1 MSEQKPANPA
11 TKISGTPDC
20 LKFSPATDV
29 GHPPFDLGR
38 LGGEADYAIL
48 GQLEGTWVN
57 TDKTGLGIHTT
68 CLPSPGTTSEQIPG
82 KFHFIS
88 ENYTE
93 KLTFQKV
100 PGKVRNRGGANEQLI
115 AALKYDQNIVSKKTG
130 KGIHEEV
137 GMFMWLDDMYNHP
150 ANNDSIKQDLGKPEL
165 QPGDGARGP
174 TFVPSHTIAR
184 SGTIPHGNSIL
195 LLGKQEGNKEIEGK
209 PQFPSG
215 KEAWQEE
222 HLSISRSMGGG
233 GAGIHDLD
241 KEPPSFAFDDT
252 LFLRDPSGNKTYT
265 QRIFA
270 HELYPY
276 SVRPDLRLR
285 DVIKDQNITSH
296 QFIVLDTEFDNGQGP
311 QGGVLSTP
319 MVNKFTP
326 VKKCTFRMW
335 IEKVKEACGKT
346 VLQLQ
351 YEQVMFFEFGFGTD
365 GGTTFWPHIQV
376 NTLRKVE
383 D

>member
-1 MSEQKPANPA
+1 MSEQKPSNPA
-11 TKISGTPDC
+11 TPDC
-20 LKFSPATDV
+20 LKFTPASDV
-29 GHPPFDLGR
+29 GHPPFFPGSLEGD
-38 LGGEADYAIL
+38 ADYAIL
-48 GQLEGTWVN
+48 GQLEGKWVN
-57 TDKTGLGIHTT
+57 TDKTGLGLHTT
-68 CLPSPGTTSEQIPG
+68 CLPSPGTNSEQIPG

-93 KLTFQKV
+93 TLIFKKV

-115 AALKYDQNIVSKKTG
+115 AALKYDQNIISKKTG

-150 ANNDSIKQDLGKPEL
+150 ANNDSIKEDLGKPDI
-165 QPGDGARGP
+165 QPGDGARGS
-174 TFVPSHTIAR
+174 TFVPRHTIAR

-195 LLGKQEGNKEIEGK
+195 LLGSPKKEIEGK
-209 PQFPSG
+209 PYFPTG
-215 KEAWQEE
+215 IDAWQEE
-222 HLSISRSMGGG
+222 HLSISRTMGG
-233 GAGIHDLD
+233 GAGPHDLD
-241 KEPPSFAFDDT
+241 KGPPSFTFDDT
-252 LFLRDPSGNKTYT
+252 LFMRNPSGNTTYT

-285 DVIKDQNITSH
+285 DVIKDQNIISH
-296 QFIVLDTEFDNGQGP
+296 QKIVLDTEFDNGQGP

-319 MVNKFTP
+319 MVDKFTP

-335 IEKVKEACGKT
+335 IEKVEEECGKT

-376 NTLRKVE
+376 NTLRKAPE
-383 D
+383 DESSK